1 MPRFYFDVHEEA
13 RFIPDDEGLEL
24 ANLDR
29 AEREAAKA
37 AAEIGRDR
45 LPSGDAREITIEVH
59 NEHHRMVLAVMVS
72 MRIKRVFPRPS
83 LPSLERLGALAA
95 RGQRHECAPSL
106 MSGTRPCRNVDV
118 PSATY
123 VTDCPVVG
131 ICGPNLT

>member
-1 MPRFYFDVHEEA
+1 MPRFYFDVHEGA

-45 LPSGDAREITIEVH
+45 LPSGDAREITIEVR
-59 NEHHRMVLAVMVS
+59 NEHRQRVLTITVS
-72 MRIKRVFPRPS
+72 MHVERVFP

-95 RGQRHECAPSL
+95 RGQRHECAPPL

>member
-1 MPRFYFDVHEEA
+1 MPRFFFDVREEA

-45 LPSGDAREITIEVH
+45 LPSGDAREITIEVR

-72 MRIKRVFPRPS
+72 MRIKRVFPP
-83 LPSLERLGALAA
+83 PLA
-95 RGQRHECAPSL
+95 
-106 MSGTRPCRNVDV
+106 
-118 PSATY
+118 
-123 VTDCPVVG
+123 PVA
-131 ICGPNLT
+131 